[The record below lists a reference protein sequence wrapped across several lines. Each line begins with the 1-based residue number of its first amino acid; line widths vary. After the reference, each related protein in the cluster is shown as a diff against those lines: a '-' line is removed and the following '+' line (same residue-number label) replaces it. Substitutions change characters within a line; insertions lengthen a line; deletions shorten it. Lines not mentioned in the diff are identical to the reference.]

1 MIKNNRNTCAHLQ
14 AKREKASNAGRTGLV
29 FFPAFDWAISPTH
42 PEREERLLYTRDQLF
57 EEGIMD
63 LPQICQYQPRLAE
76 FKDIARVHFC
86 VPDLETQ
93 ATEAHRIAAGGA
105 LVIADALMNGE
116 IKNGFALVRPPGH
129 HAMRVVHGNRG
140 FCNINNEPIMI
151 EYLRQKFGLKR
162 IAIVDTD
169 VHHGDGTQDI
179 YWHDPD
185 ILFISFHQDGRTLY
199 PGSGFT
205 DEIGGPLAAGVT
217 LNVPLPPGTTDEGIL
232 YVLDN
237 LVLPVLG
244 GFQPELIVNS
254 AGQDN
259 HYSDPLANM
268 AFSARGYAVL
278 NEKLSPDIAVLEG
291 GYSVETALPYVNL
304 GIIMAMA
311 GIDYS
316 NLYEPDYREG
326 LFKEERR
333 NMKRLEEIVH
343 ELSGV
348 FQRRQ
353 ELSDTTRRQKSGS
366 FIQRHRQIYYDT
378 DQISETQLET
388 LKVCPDCPG
397 YLLIESAAVGRRGRH
412 SVYCISIPIQ
422 CCSRCR
428 QEARDHY
435 TKTHRQPSK
444 AYDYLYLQDRPADVY
459 LQYDYRSKK
468 ERVL

>member
-1 MIKNNRNTCAHLQ
+1 MRDKQDIQKEVRKNERT
-14 AKREKASNAGRTGLV
+14 AGEGQTGLV

-63 LPQICQYQPRLAE
+63 LPQIRQYQPRLAE
-76 FKDIARVHFC
+76 LKDIARVHFC
-86 VPDLETQ
+86 VPDVETQ

-105 LVIADALMNGE
+105 LVIADALMSGE

-140 FCNINNEPIMI
+140 FCNINNEPVMI
-151 EYLRQKFGLKR
+151 EYLRKKYGLQR

-185 ILFISFHQDGRTLY
+185 VLFISFHQDGRTLY

-205 DEIGGPLAAGVT
+205 DEIGGPLAAGAT

-237 LVLPVLG
+237 LVLPVLDE
-244 GFQPELIVNS
+244 FQPELIVNS

-268 AFSARGYAVL
+268 AFSARGYALL

-316 NLYEPDYREG
+316 NLYEPDYRKDI
-326 LFKEERR
+326 FKEERG
-333 NMKRLEEIVH
+333 NLKRLEDIVH
-343 ELSGV
+343 ELTGI
-348 FQRRQ
+348 FRLRQ
-353 ELSDTTRRQKSGS
+353 ELAEKTRRQGSGS
-366 FIQRHRQIYYDT
+366 LLQRHRQIYYDT
-378 DQISETQLET
+378 DQIRETQLET
-388 LKVCPDCPG
+388 LKVCAECPG
-397 YLLIESAAVGRRGRH
+397 YLLIESAAIARKGRH
-412 SVYCISIPIQ
+412 RVYCISIPIQ
-422 CCSRCR
+422 CCLRCR

-435 TKTHRQPSK
+435 AKMQRRNSNSF
-444 AYDYLYLQDRPADVY
+444 DYVYLQDRPADVY
-459 LQYDYRSKK
+459 LQYDYRTKK
-468 ERVL
+468 ERVF

>member
-1 MIKNNRNTCAHLQ
+1 MKTQKDIDRSPSK
-14 AKREKASNAGRTGLV
+14 KAEQTGLV

-63 LPQICQYQPRLAE
+63 LPQIRQYQPRLAE
-76 FKDIARVHFC
+76 LKDIARVQFC
-86 VPDLETQ
+86 VPDVETQ

-105 LVIADALMNGE
+105 LVIADAYMNGE

-140 FCNINNEPIMI
+140 FCNINNEPVMV
-151 EYLRQKFGLKR
+151 EYLRQKYGLR
-162 IAIVDTD
+162 RVAIVDTD

-185 ILFISFHQDGRTLY
+185 VLFISFHQDGRTLY

-205 DEIGGPLAAGVT
+205 DEIGGPLAAGTT

-237 LVLPVLG
+237 LVLPVLKE
-244 GFQPELIVNS
+244 FQPELIVNS

-268 AFSARGYAVL
+268 SFSARGYATL
-278 NEKLSPDIAVLEG
+278 NKKLSPDIAVLEG
-291 GYSVETALPYVNL
+291 GYSIETALPYVNM

-316 NLYEPDYREG
+316 NLYEPDYKDKKSI
-326 LFKEERR
+326 FKEDPG
-333 NMKRLEEIVH
+333 RLKVLAEIVH
-343 ELSGV
+343 KLKDVFHRRRELA
-348 FQRRQ
+348 
-353 ELSDTTRRQKSGS
+353 ETTRQKKSGT

-378 DQISETQLET
+378 DQIRETQDES
-388 LKVCPDCPG
+388 LKVCTDCPG
-397 YLLIESAAVGRRGRH
+397 YLLISSRAAGGGHFNVH
-412 SVYCISIPIQ
+412 CISIPLQ
-422 CCSRCR
+422 SCPHCR
-428 QEARDHY
+428 QEALEHY
-435 TKTHRQPSK
+435 SKMRQKPTKPF
-444 AYDYLYLQDRPADVY
+444 DYLYLQDRIADSY
-459 LQYDYRSKK
+459 RQYDSRTK
-468 ERVL
+468 EEKIL

>member
-1 MIKNNRNTCAHLQ
+1 MKKQKNVYTPV
-14 AKREKASNAGRTGLV
+14 KEKANQTGLV

-57 EEGIMD
+57 EEGVMD
-63 LPQICQYQPRLAE
+63 LPQIRQYQPRLAE
-76 FKDIARVHFC
+76 LKDIARVQFC
-86 VPDLETQ
+86 VPDVETQ
-93 ATEAHRIAAGGA
+93 ATDAHRIAAGGA
-105 LVIADALMNGE
+105 LVIADAFMNGE

-140 FCNINNEPIMI
+140 FCNINNEPVMV
-151 EYLRQKFGLKR
+151 EYLRQKYGLKR

-185 ILFISFHQDGRTLY
+185 VLFISFHQDGRTLY

-205 DEIGGPLAAGVT
+205 DEIGGPLAAGTT

-237 LVLPVLG
+237 LVLPVLEE
-244 GFQPELIVNS
+244 FQPELIVNS

-268 AFSARGYAVL
+268 SFSARGYATL
-278 NEKLSPDIAVLEG
+278 NKKLSPDIAVLEG
-291 GYSVETALPYVNL
+291 GYSIETALPYVNM

-316 NLYEPDYREG
+316 NLYEPDYKDRESF
-326 LFKEERR
+326 FKEDPG
-333 NMKRLEEIVH
+333 RLNKLAEIVQK
-343 ELSGV
+343 LRKV
-348 FQRRQ
+348 FHNRQ
-353 ELSDTTRRQKSGS
+353 NLAEAARQKAGT

-378 DQISETQLET
+378 DQIRETQIEN
-388 LKVCPDCPG
+388 LKVCASCPG
-397 YLLIESAAVGRRGRH
+397 YLLISSAATGGGRYK
-412 SVYCISIPIQ
+412 VYCISIPIQ
-422 CCSRCR
+422 SCPHCR
-428 QEARDHY
+428 QEALDHY
-435 TKTHRQPSK
+435 DKMRQKPSEPF
-444 AYDYLYLQDRPADVY
+444 DYLYLQDRIADSY
-459 LQYDYRSKK
+459 LQYDCHTKK
-468 ERVL
+468 ETII